1 MTKADS
7 LRDLLFCCLPAGEEG
22 FLFHLYSCYNTFM
35 EKNNQNIRKKVS
47 FLTLGCKVN
56 QYDSDA
62 MRTLFIHHGYKPAG
76 ENEEADVYVIN
87 TCSVTSI
94 GDRKS
99 RQMVRRIRREHPRA
113 IIAAAGCYAQL
124 APEVFEK
131 MGDVDVIVGSH
142 NRSHIVEYVEEAMNR
157 TDRKPLNEVVD
168 IMKIRDF
175 ENMAV
180 DAEGESRTRAFIKV
194 QEGCNNFCTFC
205 IIPYARGRLKS
216 RLQKDAVEEIRRLV
230 EAGYKEVVLTGIHL
244 GNYGKDL
251 HDGTSLATLVAE
263 LVRIPGLLRIRLGS
277 VESVEL
283 SEDLI
288 RIMQE
293 EPKVC
298 RHLHLPIQS
307 GSDAV
312 LKGMNRHY
320 RLAEFKRLIAELREK
335 VPGIALTT
343 DLIVGFPGE
352 TEENFSETL
361 ETLREIRFSGIH
373 VFPYS
378 RRTGTPAASYPNQI
392 SNEVKKERVHRVQE
406 LEKGIALEYRKSF
419 LGKQVRVLTE
429 EIKNGCFEG
438 LTDEY
443 IRVFLK
449 DSEIEKGKMYPVKIT
464 AVTDEGMIGEV
475 VKED

>member
-1 MTKADS
+1 MV
-7 LRDLLFCCLPAGEEG
+7 P
-22 FLFHLYSCYNTFM
+22 CYNRHM
-35 EKNNQNIRKKVS
+35 ENHTLHSEKKVS
-47 FLTLGCKVN
+47 FITLGCKVN

-62 MRTLFIHHGYKPAG
+62 MRTLFVKNGYRQAG
-76 ENEEADVYVIN
+76 EDENADVYVVN

-99 RQMVRRIRREHPRA
+99 RQMVRRIRRSHPEA
-113 IIAAAGCYAQL
+113 IIAVAGCYAQL

-131 MGDVDVIVGSH
+131 MGDVDVIVGVH
-142 NRSHIVEYVEEAMNR
+142 NRSHIVEYVEEAKKR
-157 TDRKPLNEVVD
+157 TDRKPLNETVD
-168 IMKIRDF
+168 IMKVKTF
-175 ENMAV
+175 ENMSV
-180 DAEGESRTRAFIKV
+180 DVSGEVKTRAFVKV
-194 QEGCNNFCTFC
+194 QEGCDNYCTFC
-205 IIPYARGRLKS
+205 IIPYARGKLKS
-216 RLQKDAVEEIRRLV
+216 RLQKDAVEEIKKLV
-230 EAGYKEVVLTGIHL
+230 SQGYREVVLTGIHL

-263 LVRIPGLLRIRLGS
+263 LVKIPDLLRIRLGS

-283 SEDLI
+283 SDELI
-288 RIMQE
+288 SIIKN

-320 RLAEFKRLIAELREK
+320 RLSQFKALIRELREK

-352 TEENFSETL
+352 TEENFL
-361 ETLREIRFSGIH
+361 ETLDTLKELKFSGIH

-378 RRTGTPAASYPNQI
+378 RRTGTPAATYPNQV

-406 LEKGIALEYRKSF
+406 LEKEIACAYRSQF
-419 LGKQVRVLTE
+419 MGKVVHVLAE
-429 EIKNGCFEG
+429 EIKNGYFEG
-438 LTDEY
+438 LTGEY
-443 IRVFLK
+443 IRVSIK
-449 DSEIEKGKMYPVKIT
+449 DSHIERGHMYPVRIDTVT
-464 AVTDEGMIGEV
+464 ADGLAGTVAEE
-475 VKED
+475 EL

>member
-1 MTKADS
+1 METIAK
-7 LRDLLFCCLPAGEEG
+7 
-22 FLFHLYSCYNTFM
+22 NT
-35 EKNNQNIRKKVS
+35 QKKVS
-47 FLTLGCKVN
+47 FITLGCKVN

-62 MRTLFIHHGYKPAG
+62 MRTLFVRNGYAQAG
-76 ENEEADVYVIN
+76 ENDDADVYVIN

-99 RQMVRRIRREHPRA
+99 RQMVRRIRRAHPEA
-113 IIAAAGCYAQL
+113 VIAVAGCYAQL

-131 MGDVDVIVGSH
+131 MGDVDVIVGLQ
-142 NRSHIVEYVEEAMNR
+142 NRTHIVDYVEQAMHR
-157 TDRKPLNEVVD
+157 TDKKPLNETVD
-168 IMKIRDF
+168 IMKVDRF
-175 ENMAV
+175 ENMEV
-180 DAEGESRTRAFIKV
+180 DVAGEVRTRAFVKV
-194 QEGCNNFCTFC
+194 QEGCDNYCTFC
-205 IIPYARGRLKS
+205 IIPYARGKLKS
-216 RLQKDAVEEIRRLV
+216 RRQEDAVREIRRLV
-230 EAGYKEVVLTGIHL
+230 SEGYREVVLTGIHL

-263 LVRIPGLLRIRLGS
+263 LVKIPDLLRIRLGS

-288 RIMQE
+288 SIMQN

-320 RLAEFKRLIAELREK
+320 RLPQFKKLISELREK

-352 TEENFSETL
+352 TEENFEETL
-361 ETLREIRFSGIH
+361 DTLREIRFSGIH

-378 RRTGTPAASYPNQI
+378 RRTGTPAASYPNQVP
-392 SNEVKKERVHRVQE
+392 NGVKKERVHRVQE
-406 LEKGIALEYRKSF
+406 LEKEIALDYRKQF
-419 LGKQVRVLTE
+419 LGKVVRVLAE
-429 EIKNGCFEG
+429 EEKNGFFEG

-443 IRVFLK
+443 IRV
-449 DSEIEKGKMYPVKIT
+449 SIRNSHIERGHMYPVHIDEIT
-464 AVTDEGMIGEV
+464 DDGMTGTVAE
-475 VKED
+475 EE

>member
-1 MTKADS
+1 METIAN
-7 LRDLLFCCLPAGEEG
+7 
-22 FLFHLYSCYNTFM
+22 NT
-35 EKNNQNIRKKVS
+35 QKKVS
-47 FLTLGCKVN
+47 FITLGCKVN

-62 MRTLFIHHGYKPAG
+62 MRTLFVRNGYAQAG
-76 ENEEADVYVIN
+76 ENDDADVYVIN

-99 RQMVRRIRREHPRA
+99 RQMVRRIRRAHPEA
-113 IIAAAGCYAQL
+113 VIVVAGCYAQL

-131 MGDVDVIVGSH
+131 MGDVDVIVGLQ
-142 NRSHIVEYVEEAMNR
+142 NRTHIVDYVEQAMHR
-157 TDRKPLNEVVD
+157 TDKKPLNETVD
-168 IMKIRDF
+168 IMKVDRF
-175 ENMAV
+175 ENMEV
-180 DAEGESRTRAFIKV
+180 DVEGEVRTRAFVKV
-194 QEGCNNFCTFC
+194 QEGCDNYCTFC
-205 IIPYARGRLKS
+205 IIPYARGKLKS
-216 RLQKDAVEEIRRLV
+216 RRQEDAVREIRRLV
-230 EAGYKEVVLTGIHL
+230 SEGYREVVLTGIHL

-263 LVRIPGLLRIRLGS
+263 LVKIPDLLRIRLGS

-288 RIMQE
+288 SIMQN

-320 RLAEFKRLIAELREK
+320 RLAQFKKLISELREK

-352 TEENFSETL
+352 TEENFEETL
-361 ETLREIRFSGIH
+361 DTLREIRFSGIH

-378 RRTGTPAASYPNQI
+378 RRTGTPAASYPNQVP
-392 SNEVKKERVHRVQE
+392 NGVKKERVHRVQE
-406 LEKGIALEYRKSF
+406 LEKGIALDYRKQF
-419 LGKQVRVLTE
+419 LGKVVRVLAE
-429 EIKNGCFEG
+429 EEKNGFFEG

-443 IRVFLK
+443 IRV
-449 DSEIEKGKMYPVKIT
+449 SIRNSHIERGHMYPVRIDEIT
-464 AVTDEGMIGEV
+464 DDGMTGTVAE
-475 VKED
+475 EE